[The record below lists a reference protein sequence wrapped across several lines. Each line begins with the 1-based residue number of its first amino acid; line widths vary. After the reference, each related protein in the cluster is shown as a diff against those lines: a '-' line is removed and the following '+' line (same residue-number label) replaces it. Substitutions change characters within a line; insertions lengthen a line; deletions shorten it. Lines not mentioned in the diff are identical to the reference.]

1 MKIVLM
7 IDWFLYYS
15 VELANALAVEN
26 DVLLVT
32 RDHNFEISSLEA
44 PISLDEF
51 LDDNLNDKVGREQ
64 LRYRRR
70 SWKNFW
76 ELIRVSKKIK
86 DFNPDIIHIQENTD
100 WRIYLIAK
108 IFGFEKVVLTV
119 HDVVIHPGEK
129 GGFFFFVRRALRDNC
144 SRIIVHG
151 NYLREELRSNL
162 KKRRNRIFVIPH
174 GVLSIYK
181 KWDNIELSEEEKT
194 ILFFGRAKKYK
205 GIDVLIKAESLISK
219 QVPEVKIIIAGQGE
233 ALALYA
239 DQLSQNSRF
248 EIHNRFIPNTEVH
261 KFFHR
266 AVLVVLPYIEAS
278 QSGVIPIAY
287 SFGKPVVATDVGSI
301 PEVIEEGK
309 TGYTVPSNNPERL
322 AEAVIKILKDRE
334 LRKFLGK
341 NALKKA
347 QNELCWSNVAAK
359 TMEIYYSINSYER

>member
-1 MKIVLM
+1 M

-15 VELANALAVEN
+15 VELANALAGEH

-44 PISLDEF
+44 PLSLDEF

-64 LRYRRR
+64 LKYRRR

-76 ELIRVSKKIK
+76 ELIRISKKIK
-86 DFNPDIIHIQENTD
+86 DFKPDIIHIQENTD
-100 WRIYLIAK
+100 WRIYLIVK

-129 GGFFFFVRRALRDNC
+129 GGLFSFVRRALRNNC

-151 NYLREELRSNL
+151 NYLREELSNNL
-162 KKRRNRIFVIPH
+162 KKKRNRVFTVPH

-181 KWDNIELSEEEKT
+181 KWGNIKLPEEGKT

-205 GIDVLIKAESLISK
+205 GIDVLIRAEPLISK
-219 QVPEVKIIIAGQGE
+219 EVPEVKIIIAGQGE
-233 ALALYA
+233 SLALYA

-261 KFFHR
+261 KFFQR
-266 AVLVVLPYIEAS
+266 AALVVLPYIEAS

-309 TGYTVPSNNPERL
+309 TGYIVPSNNPERL

-334 LRKFLGK
+334 LRKFLGM
-341 NALKKA
+341 NALKKT
-347 QNELCWSNVAAK
+347 QVELCWSNIAEK
-359 TMEIYYSINSYER
+359 TLKIYSSIKKNA